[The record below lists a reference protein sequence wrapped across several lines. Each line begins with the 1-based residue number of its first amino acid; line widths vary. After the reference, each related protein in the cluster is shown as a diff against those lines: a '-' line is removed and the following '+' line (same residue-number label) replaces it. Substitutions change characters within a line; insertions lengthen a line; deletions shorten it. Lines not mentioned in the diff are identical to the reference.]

1 MGETPTHHAGPP
13 SPPEAA
19 SPRSTGGPNVGES
32 NGTSGG
38 GGGNGGGGAS
48 SLAAA
53 LEPVLRQVCQGRLSE
68 VQWFRSS
75 WQSGGAA
82 TGFATFRVEGADP
95 VRVVVK
101 LPVGPGEFR
110 WTVAL
115 GGLPHAADQLDDGPT
130 RGGEEQHGLCE
141 VSPGY
146 ACAMGPTPRVFAA
159 GTVIGGYDLAWLVV
173 ERLDGTP
180 VSGKLCRE
188 SLESM
193 LRAAADWYARA
204 ARVRALDGVAAGKVK
219 SEDWDRL
226 LATARES
233 IKSRA
238 IGEQQ
243 RWNHLV
249 HQAQRSLPVLLPRW
263 NARPINTWCHGDLH
277 PGNAMLRAG
286 TAGAKAGGPGCVLI
300 DLALVHPG
308 HWVEDAVYLERLYWG
323 RSEALDGV
331 KPVNFLAR
339 ARRDAGL
346 ATPEDYTML
355 ANVRRVLMAASA
367 PAFLA
372 REGHPKYMH
381 AALETLER
389 CLPLAVR

>member
-1 MGETPTHHAGPP
+1 MSETPPHYGTGSASGSIGAGD
-13 SPPEAA
+13 A
-19 SPRSTGGPNVGES
+19 
-32 NGTSGG
+32 
-38 GGGNGGGGAS
+38 GGAS

-53 LEPVLRQVCQGRLSE
+53 LEPVLRDVCQGRLSE
-68 VQWFRSS
+68 VRWFRSS
-75 WQSGGAA
+75 WQAGGAA
-82 TGFATFRVEGADP
+82 TGFATFQVEGAEP
-95 VRVVVK
+95 AEVVVK
-101 LPVGPGEFR
+101 LPVGPAEFR

-115 GGLPHAADQLDDGPT
+115 GGLPHAAEKLDDGPLD
-130 RGGEEQHGLCE
+130 GGAMCE

-173 ERLDGTP
+173 ERMHGTP
-180 VSGKLCRE
+180 VSGSMSRSSIE
-188 SLESM
+188 AM
-193 LRAAADWYARA
+193 LRAAADWYARSS
-204 ARVRALDGVAAGKVK
+204 RLREVSVAAGVK
-219 SEDWDRL
+219 SENWEGL
-226 LATARES
+226 LARAREAVKTHN
-233 IKSRA
+233 IA
-238 IGEQQ
+238 EQQ
-243 RWNHLV
+243 RWNHMV
-249 HQAQRSLPVLLPRW
+249 HQTHRSLPTLLARW

-277 PGNAMLRAG
+277 PGNAMLRSGFAG
-286 TAGAKAGGPGCVLI
+286 NGTGGCVLI

-308 HWVEDAVYLERLYWG
+308 HWVEDAVYLERLHWG

-346 ATPEDYTML
+346 PTGEDYTLL
-355 ANVRRVLMAASA
+355 ANVRRVLMAATA

-372 REGHPKYMH
+372 REGHPKYVH